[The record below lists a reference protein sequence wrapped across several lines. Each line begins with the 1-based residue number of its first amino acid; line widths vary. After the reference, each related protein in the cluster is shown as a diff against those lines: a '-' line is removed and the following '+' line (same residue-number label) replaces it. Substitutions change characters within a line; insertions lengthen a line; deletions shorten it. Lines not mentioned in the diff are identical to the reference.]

1 MVENAEGAGT
11 VDLQKANIWKRIAA
25 WLLDLMLL
33 SVLAVGCGAIL
44 SVALH
49 YDTHNAAMQAG
60 YARYEEQYDVT
71 FGITAEQYEAK
82 TEGEKEVFEQATEAL
97 LSDEQVIYEYN
108 MVVNLSLIITTIGI
122 LLGVV
127 IMEFAVPLFLK
138 NGQTVGKKVFG
149 LGVIRT
155 DSVRIS
161 PIQLFIRAVL
171 GKYTIETMIPVYI
184 FLMLL
189 WGTLDMTGLIVFVV
203 LVIVQLV
210 CLGITRENAAIHDK
224 LSGTVVVD
232 ISSQKIFASFD
243 EKTEYIKRIHA
254 ERAQHEDY

>member
-1 MVENAEGAGT
+1 M
-11 VDLQKANIWKRIAA
+11 DLQKANMWKRIAA

-44 SVALH
+44 SVAVD
-49 YDTHNAAMQAG
+49 YDAHNAAMQAG
-60 YARYEEQYDVT
+60 YARYEEQYGVT
-71 FGITAEQYEAK
+71 FGITTEQYEAK
-82 TEGEKEVFEQATEAL
+82 TEKEKAAFEQATQAL

-127 IMEFAVPLFLK
+127 VMEFAVPLFLK

-149 LGVIRT
+149 LGVVRT

-161 PIQLFIRAVL
+161 PVQLFIRAVL

-184 FLMLL
+184 FMMLL
-189 WGTLDMTGLIVFVV
+189 WGTLDMTGLIVFVA
-203 LVIVQLV
+203 LVIAQLV

-232 ISSQKIFASFD
+232 ISSQKIFASID

-254 ERAQHEDY
+254 ERAQREDY